1 MTTEVLPWPYLL
13 ECRFCLGRSW
23 VSTFRVLIL
32 VPALGAILLTV
43 VAIGIAHAD
52 AVWAILITLA
62 AAVSSL
68 QIGYLGGAIMQYAF
82 ALPTTDR
89 CRTQPLSTVPTI
101 R

>member
-1 MTTEVLPWPYLL
+1 MALL
-13 ECRFCLGRSW
+13 AGMSFLLGAFLGIK
-23 VSTFRVLIL
+23 FRVLIL
-32 VPALGAILLTV
+32 IPALGAILLTV

-68 QIGYLGGAIMQYAF
+68 QIGYLGGAIIQYAL

-89 CRTQPLSTVPTI
+89 RRTQPLSTEPAI

>member
-1 MTTEVLPWPYLL
+1 MVLLVGMSFLL
-13 ECRFCLGRSW
+13 GALLGIK
-23 VSTFRVLIL
+23 FRVLIL
-32 VPALGAILLTV
+32 IPALGAILLTV

-52 AVWAILITLA
+52 AVWAILITLV

-82 ALPTTDR
+82 ARPTADHR
-89 CRTQPLSTVPTI
+89 RTQPLSTEPVI

>member
-1 MTTEVLPWPYLL
+1 MALL
-13 ECRFCLGRSW
+13 VGMSFLLGALLGIK
-23 VSTFRVLIL
+23 FRVLIL
-32 VPALGAILLTV
+32 IPALGAILLTV
-43 VAIGIAHAD
+43 VAIGIAHVD

-68 QIGYLGGAIMQYAF
+68 QIGYLGGAIMQYAV

-89 CRTQPLSTVPTI
+89 RRTQPLSTEPAI

>member
-1 MTTEVLPWPYLL
+1 MVLLVGMSFLL
-13 ECRFCLGRSW
+13 GALLGNK
-23 VSTFRVLIL
+23 FRVLIL
-32 VPALGAILLTV
+32 IPALGAILLTV
-43 VAIGIAHAD
+43 VAIGIAQAD

-82 ALPTTDR
+82 ALPTTDHR
-89 CRTQPLSTVPTI
+89 RTQPLSTEPAI